1 MNTLFILLNLGEKN
15 KNSEGMSFP
24 GNPKLSNKIYLCLR
38 EGR

>member
-15 KNSEGMSFP
+15 KNSEGMPFS
-24 GNPKLSNKIYLCLR
+24 GNPRPSIKIAFSLR

>member
-15 KNSEGMSFP
+15 KNSEGMSFTS
-24 GNPKLSNKIYLCLR
+24 NPKLSNKIYFCLR